1 MKAVFVLHSHNAG
14 GAERHLVQLV
24 QNLTHRGV
32 KCIFAGPLDGW
43 LGKQLQSSGIQC
55 EQIAFHGF
63 YDLISFAKLV
73 QLLRRERPDF
83 VHGHLTRGAYYAGW
97 AGKVTSTPCVAT
109 GHSTN
114 AGKHFGRA
122 QRIIAVS
129 DAVRR
134 FLSETGYPESI
145 LRTVHNG
152 VPDKTDGTN
161 EWRKITKE
169 QWNLG
174 DAPVIAMVAR
184 FEKVKGHDIALRALA
199 KLKHRDW
206 NVLFAGATNTVW
218 ASQMKKL
225 AEELGIANRV
235 QFLGH
240 IDDVER
246 VYSSVD
252 IVVAPSRREA
262 LSLTLLEAASFSIP
276 IVAADVGGIGEA
288 VLDKESGLLVPAE
301 DADALALALEQM
313 IIDADLRVR
322 LGRKGRRHYEEN
334 FSIDTMA
341 DKTIT
346 VYRELISVA

>member
-1 MKAVFVLHSHNAG
+1 MKVVFVLHSHNAG

-24 QNLTHRGV
+24 QNLTQRGV

-43 LGKQLQSSGIQC
+43 LGKQLQGSGIQC

-63 YDLISFAKLV
+63 YDLVSFVKLV
-73 QLLRRERPDF
+73 KLLRRERPDL

-97 AGKVTSTPCVAT
+97 AGKVTSVLNVAT
-109 GHSTN
+109 AHSTN

-122 QRIIAVS
+122 HRIIAVS

-152 VPDKTDGTN
+152 VPDKAN
-161 EWRKITKE
+161 AALEWRHIART
-169 QWNLG
+169 QWNLN

-184 FEKVKGHDIALRALA
+184 FEKVKGHDVALRALA
-199 KLKHRDW
+199 KLRHRDW
-206 NVLFAGATNTVW
+206 NLLLAGSTNTSW
-218 ASQMKKL
+218 AIQMKKL
-225 AEELGIANRV
+225 AEELDITNRV
-235 QFLGH
+235 HFLGH
-240 IDDVER
+240 IEDVER
-246 VYSSVD
+246 VYSCAD

-288 VLDKESGLLVPAE
+288 VLDKESGFLVPPE
-301 DADALALALEQM
+301 NVDALSLALEQM
-313 IIDADLRVR
+313 TKDADLRIR
-322 LGRKGRRHYEEN
+322 LGSAGRRHYEKQ
-334 FSIDTMA
+334 FTIGAMA
-341 DKTIT
+341 EKTIA
-346 VYRELISVA
+346 VYKELSEVA